1 MKGARE
7 VRPCAAVKEGEAEMS
22 IMQIGAIGVLGALMA
37 VQFKASR
44 AEYAVYVSVAVGIF
58 LFFCITRRLGLFV
71 DVIAR
76 LKSYIN
82 VDVAYIQTMLKM
94 VGLTYIAEF
103 ASGICKDAG
112 HQAIAV
118 QIETF
123 CKLTIL
129 ALGMPVLLALFEAI
143 REFMA

>member
-1 MKGARE
+1 
-7 VRPCAAVKEGEAEMS
+7 MS
-22 IMQIGAIGVLGALMA
+22 ILQIGAIGVLGALMA
-37 VQFKASR
+37 VQFKASK
-44 AEYAVYVSVAVGIF
+44 AEYAVYVSVAVSIF
-58 LFFCITRRLGLFV
+58 LFFCIAQRLSLFV

-82 VDVAYIQTMLKM
+82 VDVAYIETMLKM
-94 VGLTYIAEF
+94 VGLAYIAEF

-118 QIETF
+118 QIETL
-123 CKLTIL
+123 CKFTIL
-129 ALGMPVLLALFEAI
+129 ALGLPDLLALFEAI

>member
-1 MKGARE
+1 MGGGCGVRVMDGREERGA
-7 VRPCAAVKEGEAEMS
+7 GMT
-22 IMQIGAIGVLGALMA
+22 IMQIGAVGVLGALLA
-37 VQFKASR
+37 VQFKASK

-58 LFFCITRRLGLFV
+58 LFFCIVQRLGFFV
-71 DVIAR
+71 DVVSR

-82 VDVAYIQTMLKM
+82 VDVAYVRTMLKM

-123 CKLTIL
+123 CKLMIL